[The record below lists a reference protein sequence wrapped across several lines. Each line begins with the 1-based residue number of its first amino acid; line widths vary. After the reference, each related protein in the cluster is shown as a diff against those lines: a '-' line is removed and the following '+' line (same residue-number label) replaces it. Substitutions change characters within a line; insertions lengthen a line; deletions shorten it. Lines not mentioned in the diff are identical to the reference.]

1 MVEDADI
8 DALDEEIARSE
19 STKAKTEEASTSS
32 VAAREESLVQPLKV
46 VAPSHSGTATAGK

>member
-19 STKAKTEEASTSS
+19 STKAKSEEAGTSA
-32 VAAREESLVQPLKV
+32 VAVREDSIVQPLKV
-46 VAPSHSGTATAGK
+46 VMPSHSGSTTAGK

>member
-19 STKAKTEEASTSS
+19 STKAKSDATSVPA
-32 VAAREESLVQPLKV
+32 VAAHDESFVQPSKV
-46 VAPSHSGTATAGK
+46 VVPSQSSSANTGK